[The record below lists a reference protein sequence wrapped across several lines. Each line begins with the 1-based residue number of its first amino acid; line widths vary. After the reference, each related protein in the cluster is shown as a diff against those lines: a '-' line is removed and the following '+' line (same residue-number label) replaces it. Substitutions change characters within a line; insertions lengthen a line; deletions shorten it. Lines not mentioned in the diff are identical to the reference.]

1 MINDNEN
8 FVFDFREEAEQQQE
22 DNTNNEAATNEAVL
36 DNQEQQTEQQVDNSQ
51 PSVDELLAKIQEL
64 EANQN
69 RVVERMPEQAAAI
82 LQDKNAIMEL
92 AKEYENMPL
101 IDLLRMEFEE
111 KNQSI
116 LAANPDIDRENA
128 FRKYLQRNY
137 NPDIEPLIEENL
149 GLDEYEF
156 ALLKAKA
163 DELRNARIEKQAS
176 IKAALSGNFQ
186 QEVDSTDSAST
197 ENLAADAPADMQESM
212 RQYEQSLFNHIEAS
226 LKNIQPLAL
235 GDIPQGIELPVVG
248 EDVLKEMINTLA
260 VDQLPLLVADDNN
273 VYPNISLL
281 KELAEYRQLR
291 KDLPNILNT
300 YKEKIVAEAF
310 ENFKNGLTNKVD
322 LQQSP
327 ANPYSQQVVSPLNIG
342 EAAITGLKI

>member
-1 MINDNEN
+1 
-8 FVFDFREEAEQQQE
+8 
-22 DNTNNEAATNEAVL
+22 L
-36 DNQEQQTEQQVDNSQ
+36 S
-51 PSVDELLAKIQEL
+51 
-64 EANQN
+64 
-69 RVVERMPEQAAAI
+69 
-82 LQDKNAIMEL
+82 
-92 AKEYENMPL
+92 KEYENMPL
-101 IDLLRMEFEE
+101 IDLLRMDFEE

-116 LAANPDIDRENA
+116 LNANPDIDRDNA

-149 GLDEYEF
+149 GLDDYEF

-186 QEVDSTDSAST
+186 QEVDSTGSAST
-197 ENLAADAPADMQESM
+197 DALSDEAPADMQSAM
-212 RQYEQSLFNHIEAS
+212 RQYEQSLFNHIESS
-226 LKNIQPLAL
+226 LKNIQPTAL
-235 GDIPQGIELPVVG
+235 DNIPQGIDIPVVG
-248 EDVLKEMINTLA
+248 EDALKEMINTLA

-273 VYPNISLL
+273 VYPNVSLL

-291 KDLPNILNT
+291 KDLPNILNS

-310 ENFKNGLTNKVD
+310 ENFKNGLTNKAD

-327 ANPYSQQVVSPLNIG
+327 ANPYSQQVISPFNIG

>member
-1 MINDNEN
+1 MINDDN
-8 FVFDFREEAEQQQE
+8 FVFDFREEAETQAE
-22 DNTNNEAATNEAVL
+22 EANNVTESQVAEG
-36 DNQEQQTEQQVDNSQ
+36 DSQEQQPEVSAEAQ
-51 PSVDELLAKIQEL
+51 PSVEELLAKIQEL
-64 EANQN
+64 EASQN
-69 RVVERMPEQAAAI
+69 RVIERIPEQAAAI

-92 AKEYENMPL
+92 SKEYENMPL
-101 IDLLRMEFEE
+101 IDLLRMDFEE

-116 LAANPDIDRENA
+116 LNANPDIDRDNA

-149 GLDEYEF
+149 GLDDYEF

-186 QEVDSTDSAST
+186 QEVDSTGSAST
-197 ENLAADAPADMQESM
+197 DALSDEAPADMQSAM
-212 RQYEQSLFNHIEAS
+212 RQYEQSLFNHIESS
-226 LKNIQPLAL
+226 LKNIQPTAL
-235 GDIPQGIELPVVG
+235 DNIPQGIEIPVVG
-248 EDVLKEMINTLA
+248 EDALKEMINTLA

-273 VYPNISLL
+273 VYPNVSLL

-291 KDLPNILNT
+291 KDLPNILNS

-310 ENFKNGLTNKVD
+310 ENFKNGLTNKAD

-327 ANPYSQQVVSPLNIG
+327 ANPYSQQVISPFNIG